1 MSPIIAYHVLVW
13 VAIVVLFCALAAV
26 MREVRLLR
34 GMVLGGEKGFTEATH
49 PEITLG
55 PDFAGG
61 RERIVLAADTG
72 CPLCLSAADR
82 LGQRAPGAT
91 VLTHED
97 VAAWDGRADGLEV
110 VRDRESWRAI
120 SHLAPP
126 VLMRVD
132 GTGRVGTLVLLTRV
146 SEVDEMVMEWS
157 ADVADV

>member
-1 MSPIIAYHVLVW
+1 MSPNIAYHILVW

-34 GMVLGGEKGFTEATH
+34 GIVLRDGKGFTAAH

-55 PDFAGG
+55 PGFADG
-61 RERIVLAADTG
+61 RTRIVLAVDTG
-72 CPLCLSAADR
+72 CPLCVAATER
-82 LGQRAPGAT
+82 LARLAPGAT

-97 VAAWDGRADGLEV
+97 VAAWEGLANGLAV

-120 SHLAPP
+120 SHLASP

-132 GTGRVGTLVLLTRV
+132 GAGRVGELVLPTRV
-146 SEVDEMVMEWS
+146 SEVDEMLTEWS
-157 ADVADV
+157 ADVSDV